1 MPAAPP
7 NQAFGPK
14 FDEALLLAHDLHR
27 RDIRK
32 GTGRP
37 YISHLLGVCSLT
49 VDYGGDE
56 EMAIA
61 ALLHDAVEDHGGRPM
76 LDQIRERFGERVAS
90 IVDGCTDS
98 YAIDATKKE
107 PWHQRKQEYL
117 ARIVH
122 GDAETRL
129 VSAADKL
136 YNART
141 IVRDVRLEGLSALD
155 RFNGG
160 RKNTVWYYDELVH
173 AYRHAGTNDLV
184 EELATVVDEMKRLTG
199 YNRPAEMPRIAS
211 QEPC

>member
-1 MPAAPP
+1 MPR

-14 FDEALLLAHDLHR
+14 FDQALLLAHGLHR
-27 RDIRK
+27 HDIRK
-32 GTGRP
+32 GTGHP
-37 YISHLLGVCSLT
+37 YISHLLGVCSLV

-56 EMAIA
+56 DMAIA

-76 LDQIRERFGERVAS
+76 LEKIRHQFGERVAH

-98 YAIDATKKE
+98 YATDPAKKE
-107 PWHQRKQEYL
+107 PWRQRKEEYL
-117 ARIVH
+117 ARVPLEE
-122 GDAETRL
+122 DDVRL

-141 IVRDVRLEGLSALD
+141 IVHDIRRDGVASLD

-160 RKNTVWYYDELVH
+160 RKDTVWYYDQLVH
-173 AYRHAGTNDLV
+173 AFRGAGSNELV
-184 EELATVVDEMKRLTG
+184 EELAAFVDEMKRITG

-211 QEPC
+211 QEQF